1 MDFIVKDLD
10 SNYRLDAFHN
20 KADKIIFEISS
31 EISTANCPYC
41 GKESK
46 RIHSIYQREIQDL
59 PIQRKKVVLLVSTRK
74 FFCDND
80 KCSKRTFSE
89 RNTFVD
95 AKAKKTK
102 RLEKNILFNRIDNW
116 ARL

>member
-10 SNYRLDAFHN
+10 NNYRLDAFRN
-20 KADKIIFEISS
+20 KADKIVFEISS

-46 RIHSIYQREIQDL
+46 RIHSRYQREVQDL
-59 PIQRKKVVLLVSTRK
+59 PIQGKKVVLLVSTRK

-80 KCSKRTFSE
+80 TCCKRTFSE
-89 RNTFVD
+89 RHPFVD
-95 AKAKKTK
+95 ANGKRTK
-102 RLEKNILFNRIDNW
+102 RLEKIFYLLRAN
-116 ARL
+116 

>member
-10 SNYRLDAFHN
+10 YNYRLNAFRN

-80 KCSKRTFSE
+80 MCCKRTFSE
-89 RNTFVD
+89 RHTFVD
-95 AKAKKTK
+95 ANGK
-102 RLEKNILFNRIDNW
+102 KNIGVQGVQTR
-116 ARL
+116 